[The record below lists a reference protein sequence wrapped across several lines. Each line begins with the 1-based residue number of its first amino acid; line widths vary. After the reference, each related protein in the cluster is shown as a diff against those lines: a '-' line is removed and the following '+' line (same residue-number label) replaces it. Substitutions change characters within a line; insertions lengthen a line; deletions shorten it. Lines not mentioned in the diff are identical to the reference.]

1 MSFQPFVLAFYL
13 TTIFFSIYLPPL
25 SWKPPFPIFLL
36 RYLYPAILLSIAPT
50 PNPIL
55 AMVLFSFSVF
65 CSYHIITPEH
75 VSFGASNKMKHVVL
89 KESPFSKH
97 YDKHELVEDFEFK
110 TDSFPCNR
118 KQSLQCYHTSSALTH
133 VL

>member
-1 MSFQPFVLAFYL
+1 MSFQPFVLTFYL
-13 TTIFFSIYLPPL
+13 TTTFFSIYLPTF
-25 SWKPPFPIFLL
+25 SRYPPPHTSPIFLL

-55 AMVLFSFSVF
+55 AMVPFSFSVF
-65 CSYHIITPEH
+65 CSYHVITPEH

-97 YDKHELVEDFEFK
+97 YDKHELVWK
-110 TDSFPCNR
+110 ISSL
-118 KQSLQCYHTSSALTH
+118 KQIPSHAIEN
-133 VL
+133 